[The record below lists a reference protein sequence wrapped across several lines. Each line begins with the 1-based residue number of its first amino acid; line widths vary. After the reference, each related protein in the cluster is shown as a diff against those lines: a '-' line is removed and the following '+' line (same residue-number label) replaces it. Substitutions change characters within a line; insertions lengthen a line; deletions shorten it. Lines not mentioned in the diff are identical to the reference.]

1 MCGGAMGPFKGLRVI
16 DLSPHRVGAQISQ
29 LFADFG
35 ADVIQVEP
43 PGGADIRNH
52 AAYPFW
58 ARGKRSIELDIR
70 DEADRGVLRALARTA
85 DVFIETHQPG
95 VLDAVGL

>member
-1 MCGGAMGPFKGLRVI
+1 MGPFSRLRVI

-43 PGGADIRNH
+43 PGGAEIRQH

-58 ARGKRSIELDIR
+58 ARGKRSIVLDIH
-70 DEADRGVLRALARTA
+70 DER
-85 DVFIETHQPG
+85 
-95 VLDAVGL
+95 